1 MVCES
6 RGVPL
11 RWAVWAAAALVGLVV
26 PGCTRSRPEKPVPQP
41 ALSADAMARAVDA
54 AREAA
59 EGGDWAAVE
68 TLVTPV
74 IEADDRHAEALRLR
88 GQARFEREDVSGAA
102 DDLEAAA
109 EAGAEGLEFHLLAA
123 QALDA
128 AGRYAKAVQA
138 AEAAVL
144 DAPDD
149 PRGHQALGLLQL
161 KLERYKPA
169 YERLRV
175 ALDLGGGGP
184 ETALAAAEAALGARL
199 FDEAMAMANAA
210 LEQWAQ
216 EEGGD
221 AVEQARPLLVIMR
234 RYLMRGGPGDADAA
248 QQYLNQFR
256 SRTEGSRMAD
266 AAIGEALLR
275 ADRPAEAARYLE
287 HLPADAPAWA
297 HRARAEALLA
307 LGQRFDVALREAQ
320 AAAEAPDA
328 ADGDLAALGWA
339 QWKCNQT
346 DAAMETLQRAVERI
360 AAPSVRARCHYQLS
374 RILESRG
381 RAAEAK
387 EHLALA
393 RDLGYPLAQ

>member
-1 MVCES
+1 
-6 RGVPL
+6 
-11 RWAVWAAAALVGLVV
+11 
-26 PGCTRSRPEKPVPQP
+26 
-41 ALSADAMARAVDA
+41 MAHAVDA

-59 EGGDWAAVE
+59 TRGDWASVE

-74 IEADDRHAEALRLR
+74 IEANGRHAEALRLR
-88 GQARFEREDVSGAA
+88 GQARFEREDVTGAA

-109 EAGAEGLEFHLLAA
+109 EAGAEGLDFHLLAA

-149 PRGHQALGLLQL
+149 PRGHEALGLLQL
-161 KLERYKPA
+161 KLERHKAA
-169 YERLRV
+169 YEQLRV

-184 ETALAAAEAALGARL
+184 EIAMAAAEAALGARM

-210 LEQWAQ
+210 LEQLAQ
-216 EEGGD
+216 GESND
-221 AVEQARPLLVIMR
+221 AVEQSRPLLVIMR
-234 RYLMRGGPGDADAA
+234 RYLMRGGAGDAEAA
-248 QQYLNQFR
+248 QQYLEQFR
-256 SRTEGSRMAD
+256 MRTEGRPMAD
-266 AAIGEALLR
+266 AAIGEALVK
-275 ADRPAEAARYLE
+275 ANRPSEAARYLE
-287 HLPADAPAWA
+287 KLAADAPAWA

-307 LGQRFDVALREAQ
+307 LGQRFDVALREAK

-339 QWKCNQT
+339 QWKCGDT
-346 DAAMETLQRAVERI
+346 DAAMETLRRAVERV

-374 RILESRG
+374 RILEAQG

-393 RDLGYPLAQ
+393 RDLGYPLAR

>member
-1 MVCES
+1 MVYE
-6 RGVPL
+6 RHRVPP
-11 RWAVWAAAALVGLVV
+11 RWAVWTAAALLGIVAQ
-26 PGCTRSRPEKPVPQP
+26 GCARSRPAKPVPEP

-59 EGGDWAAVE
+59 ERGDWASVE

-74 IEADDRHAEALRLR
+74 IQADARHAEALRLR
-88 GQARFEREDVSGAA
+88 GQARFERDDVPGAA

-109 EAGAEGLEFHLLAA
+109 EAGSEGLDFHLLAA

-128 AGRYAKAVQA
+128 AGRYEKAVQA
-138 AEAAVL
+138 AESAVL

-161 KLERYKPA
+161 KLERYKAA
-169 YERLRV
+169 YEQLRV
-175 ALDLGGGGP
+175 AVDLGGGGP
-184 ETALAAAEAALGARL
+184 QTALAAAEAALGARM

-210 LEQWAQ
+210 LEQSAQ

-234 RYLMRGGPGDADAA
+234 RYLMRGAAGDAEAA
-248 QQYLNQFR
+248 QQYLEQFR
-256 SRTEGSRMAD
+256 SRAGGSPTAD
-266 AAIGEALLR
+266 AAIGEALVR
-275 ADRPAEAARYLE
+275 ANRPAEAARYLE
-287 HLPADAPAWA
+287 KLPAGAPAWA

-307 LGQRFDVALREAQ
+307 LGQRFDVALEEAK
-320 AAAEAPDA
+320 AAAEAADA

-339 QWKCNQT
+339 QWKCGET
-346 DAAMETLQRAVERI
+346 DAALETLRTAVERV
-360 AAPSVRARCHYQLS
+360 AAPSVRGRCHYQLS
-374 RILESRG
+374 RVLESQG
-381 RAAEAK
+381 RSDEAK

-393 RDLGYPLAQ
+393 RDLGYPLAR